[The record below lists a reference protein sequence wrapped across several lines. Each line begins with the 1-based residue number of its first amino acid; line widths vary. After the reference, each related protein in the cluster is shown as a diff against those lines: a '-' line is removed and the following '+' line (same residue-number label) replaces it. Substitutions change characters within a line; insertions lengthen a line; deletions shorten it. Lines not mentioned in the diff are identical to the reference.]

1 MNFYS
6 ATKLFCFNIGL
17 AKKLFGIFHNILQKN
32 LNKFFG
38 QPSFSCTNSVP
49 RTTPGAGDAK
59 VSETTVGGL
68 GPMELTI
75 LTQGRVPDSAALTV
89 PAFALV
95 ERGFLERPLVGSTH
109 VEGVS

>member
-1 MNFYS
+1 M
-6 ATKLFCFNIGL
+6 
-17 AKKLFGIFHNILQKN
+17 
-32 LNKFFG
+32 
-38 QPSFSCTNSVP
+38 
-49 RTTPGAGDAK
+49 
-59 VSETTVGGL
+59 SETTVGGL